1 MEILYGIDILVL
13 ILTGGWYGY
22 EIWHTRQRDKRA
34 CVFYLL
40 LFFAGVVLSWSFSI
54 YMENMVFSE
63 VVASNFLWFRIQDP
77 FSEAAKIGAASRWV
91 LEVLWVWI
99 LSGFLKKK
107 QDTEILKKQKWLF
120 WAMPIISVFILLS
133 LYWMGEYYV
142 TWNGYGLILVNVVL
156 LFAINGCSVY
166 FYRLVIKGYEAEKQ
180 YRLYKQREELVYEHY
195 QKLEKNYQESR
206 KIVHDMK
213 NHMHAMMKLYEEGE
227 TEEAHSYGLEVFHL
241 LNQTGHMW
249 YTENRMLNII
259 LNEKLSE
266 GEMKGVS
273 LSLDV
278 EEHSLDGIREIDI
291 TTIFANLLDNAIE
304 ALGVQEENKEK
315 FLKISV
321 RRVRDFL
328 MIELCNSKGTRQKK
342 KGNHQGLGLKNVKE
356 ALEKYEGTC
365 TIEEDKKQ
373 YRVILMI
380 PSLFHSAV
388 EEQGRE
394 TDKKEKERV

>member
-1 MEILYGIDILVL
+1 
-13 ILTGGWYGY
+13 
-22 EIWHTRQRDKRA
+22 
-34 CVFYLL
+34 
-40 LFFAGVVLSWSFSI
+40 
-54 YMENMVFSE
+54 
-63 VVASNFLWFRIQDP
+63 
-77 FSEAAKIGAASRWV
+77 
-91 LEVLWVWI
+91 
-99 LSGFLKKK
+99 
-107 QDTEILKKQKWLF
+107 
-120 WAMPIISVFILLS
+120 
-133 LYWMGEYYV
+133 
-142 TWNGYGLILVNVVL
+142 
-156 LFAINGCSVY
+156 
-166 FYRLVIKGYEAEKQ
+166 
-180 YRLYKQREELVYEHY
+180 
-195 QKLEKNYQESR
+195 
-206 KIVHDMK
+206 MK
-213 NHMHAMMKLYEEGE
+213 NHMQAMMKLYEEGE

-266 GEMKGVS
+266 GEMEGVS

-315 FLKISV
+315 IFENFCEKSQ
-321 RRVRDFL
+321 DFL

-380 PSLFHSAV
+380 PSLFSFCCGRT
-388 EEQGRE
+388 GRE
-394 TDKKEKERV
+394 TDKKKRSVCNYEEISRNF

>member
-1 MEILYGIDILVL
+1 MGVDFIGFFEKEAGYRNFEEAEVAVL
-13 ILTGGWYGY
+13 G
-22 EIWHTRQRDKRA
+22 
-34 CVFYLL
+34 
-40 LFFAGVVLSWSFSI
+40 
-54 YMENMVFSE
+54 
-63 VVASNFLWFRIQDP
+63 
-77 FSEAAKIGAASRWV
+77 
-91 LEVLWVWI
+91 
-99 LSGFLKKK
+99 
-107 QDTEILKKQKWLF
+107 
-120 WAMPIISVFILLS
+120 MPIISVFILLS

-213 NHMHAMMKLYEEGE
+213 NHMQAMMKLYEEGE

-249 YTENRMLNII
+249 YTGKSDVRLFSMKSFQKERWREFPCPWMLR
-259 LNEKLSE
+259 SR
-266 GEMKGVS
+266 VS
-273 LSLDV
+273 
-278 EEHSLDGIREIDI
+278 DGIREIHI

-321 RRVRDFL
+321 
-328 MIELCNSKGTRQKK
+328 KK
-342 KGNHQGLGLKNVKE
+342 SPGFSN
-356 ALEKYEGTC
+356 
-365 TIEEDKKQ
+365 D
-373 YRVILMI
+373 
-380 PSLFHSAV
+380 
-388 EEQGRE
+388 
-394 TDKKEKERV
+394 